1 MNLIS
6 TASLKFY
13 PDNKLSHF
21 RTVIPVNNGLTLD
34 GAWEVALSEIVFP
47 SMMNNITG
55 GGWVEFQNFSRDFH
69 PIITNTGDG
78 LFKSVDIIMNTL
90 EKKLKPS

>member
-6 TASLKFY
+6 TASPDFY

-21 RTVIPVNNGLTLD
+21 KTVIPVNNGLTLD

-55 GGWVEFQNFSRDFH
+55 GGWVEFF
-69 PIITNTGDG
+69 T
-78 LFKSVDIIMNTL
+78 
-90 EKKLKPS
+90 